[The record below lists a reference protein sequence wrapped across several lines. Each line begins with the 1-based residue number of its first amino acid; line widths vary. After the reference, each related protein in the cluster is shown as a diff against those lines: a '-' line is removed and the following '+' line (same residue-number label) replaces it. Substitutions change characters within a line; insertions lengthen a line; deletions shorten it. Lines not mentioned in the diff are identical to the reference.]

1 MDYFCAAPG
10 ISLAWIFRK
19 WIIFA
24 LRQEFHLPGFL
35 GNGLFL
41 RCARN
46 FTCLDF
52 ISQSMFNKHRPLF
65 QPVFIFQIA
74 RYDIYDTA
82 ITAKG

>member
-24 LRQEFHLPGFL
+24 LRQEFHSPEFL

-52 ISQSMFNKHRPLF
+52 
-65 QPVFIFQIA
+65 
-74 RYDIYDTA
+74 
-82 ITAKG
+82 